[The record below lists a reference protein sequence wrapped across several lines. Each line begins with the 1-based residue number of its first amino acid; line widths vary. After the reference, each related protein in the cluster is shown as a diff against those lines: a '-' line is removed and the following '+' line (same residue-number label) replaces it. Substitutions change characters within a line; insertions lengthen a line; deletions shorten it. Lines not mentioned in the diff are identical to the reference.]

1 MIAEIGQ
8 FVLILALVLAVIQA
22 TLPLWGAARGD
33 TVKHQVVEQIEPVRA
48 LDALP

>member
-22 TLPLWGAARGD
+22 PSPFGVRPAA
-33 TVKHQVVEQIEPVRA
+33 TPHS
-48 LDALP
+48 